1 VNAQGPRRKGRAFEQ
16 RIARLIRS
24 RFPGVEVHRSSQA
37 DRAYDADL
45 VCTGHPVL
53 ERLWLELTDGR
64 APNVKAKLE
73 QAERD
78 VELACKL
85 TTNPRPMRL
94 PVVVHHRLGERTTY
108 ATMRL
113 DTLMLIVYRGDADEA
128 PHTGDA
134 GNALVTMSLDD
145 FLEVLR

>member
-1 VNAQGPRRKGRAFEQ
+1 MNAQGPRRKGRAFEQ

-45 VCTGHPVL
+45 VCAGHPAL

-78 VELACKL
+78 VNDRRYVAALY
-85 TTNPRPMRL
+85 PSRRL
-94 PVVVHHRLGERTTY
+94 PIVIHHRLGERTTY
-108 ATMRL
+108 ASMRL
-113 DTLMLIVYRGDADEA
+113 TTLLLATVGIEGSDDGVNGGDS
-128 PHTGDA
+128 
-134 GNALVTMSLDD
+134 LVTMGLED
-145 FLEVLR
+145 FFEVLP

>member
-1 VNAQGPRRKGRAFEQ
+1 MNARGPRRKGRAFEQ

-45 VCTGHPVL
+45 VCTGHPAL
-53 ERLWLELTDGR
+53 ERCWLELTDGR
-64 APNVKAKLE
+64 APDVRGKLE

-78 VELACKL
+78 VRERFVLV
-85 TTNPRPMRL
+85 PDGQPPRL

-108 ATMRL
+108 ASMRL
-113 DTLMLIVYRGDADEA
+113 RTLGVVTGLLSDDE
-128 PHTGDA
+128 G
-134 GNALVTMSLDD
+134 GREQLVTMSLED